1 MSAEPVSSSGAPG
14 PLPVTRA
21 GVLGPPRIEIKR
33 VGRTVWQR
41 EGFIKAK
48 AGCIKGVHCGGEWIW
63 YPVVHGHSGF
73 EGLLGFA
80 GWSLLLP
87 LPAAK
92 VCRSVSYTAPAQ
104 STTRTHQQ
112 LGASCVSLAS

>member
-21 GVLGPPRIEIKR
+21 GVLGPPGIEIKR
-33 VGRTVWQR
+33 MGRTVWQR

-63 YPVVHGHSGF
+63 YPVVHGHSGLRGSW
-73 EGLLGFA
+73 GLPA
-80 GWSLLLP
+80 GRSSFPFP
-87 LPAAK
+87 LPK
-92 VCRSVSYTAPAQ
+92 CVEVCPTLRLRRVPRVLTSNLVLHVS
-104 STTRTHQQ
+104 H
-112 LGASCVSLAS
+112 